1 MIRVETVEDAAGL
14 SEAWRIREEVF
25 VVEQRVPVEEE
36 IDDLDTAE
44 TTTHALGWLD
54 DELVATGRVLWD
66 PGHPGEV
73 HVGRV
78 AVRATAR
85 GRGVGAALMSHLEGV
100 ALARHGVRRG
110 DDLVVLVAL
119 SAQEHAIGFYTR
131 LGYSLVPGE
140 RYLDAGIWHRDMER
154 RVRV

>member
-14 SEAWRIREEVF
+14 AAAWRIRAEVF
-25 VVEQRVPVEEE
+25 VVEQGVPVAEEV
-36 IDDLDTAE
+36 DDLDTAE
-44 TTTHALGWLD
+44 TTTHALAWLD
-54 DELVATGRVLWD
+54 GELVATGRLLSD
-66 PGHPGEV
+66 AAHPGEV

-78 AVRATAR
+78 AVREAAR
-85 GRGVGAALMSHLEGV
+85 GRGVGAAVMAHLEGV
-100 ALARHGVRRG
+100 ALARHGVRRR

-131 LGYSLVPGE
+131 LGYSLTSGE
-140 RYLDAGIWHRDMER
+140 RYLDAGIWHQDMER

>member
-1 MIRVETVEDAAGL
+1 
-14 SEAWRIREEVF
+14 
-25 VVEQRVPVEEE
+25 
-36 IDDLDTAE
+36 
-44 TTTHALGWLD
+44 
-54 DELVATGRVLWD
+54 

-100 ALARHGVRRG
+100 AIARHGVRRG

-154 RVRV
+154 RVRI